1 MEQDRIYRGQI
12 YYIHQQEVVGSEQ
25 EGGRPAVIVS
35 NDVSNEHSRVVEVV
49 FLTTKEKPPLPTH
62 VKINSTNCSSTALCE
77 QIDSVDKSRIGRYIN
92 QVTDAE
98 MLRLEKA
105 MILSLQIS
113 TNLRGTKA
121 LEEWR
126 KMLEASKQDE
136 EVQVKKEEGQK
147 KEEEEITVPK
157 TVDCSEVTQDMM
169 RNTEIDIELNPAYIR
184 VVAERDIYKDLYKEL
199 LETVRTVR
207 G

>member
-12 YYIHQQEVVGSEQ
+12 YYIHPQEVVGSEQ

-35 NDVSNEHSRVVEVV
+35 NDVCNEHSRVVEVV

-77 QIDSVDKSRIGRYIN
+77 QIESIDKLRIGRYIN

-126 KMLEASKQDE
+126 KMLEEYRQDE
-136 EVQVKKEEGQK
+136 EAEKKK
-147 KEEEEITVPK
+147 EEEITVPK

-169 RNTEIDIELNPAYIR
+169 RNTEIDIESNPAYIR
-184 VVAERDIYKDLYKEL
+184 VVAERDIYKELYKEL